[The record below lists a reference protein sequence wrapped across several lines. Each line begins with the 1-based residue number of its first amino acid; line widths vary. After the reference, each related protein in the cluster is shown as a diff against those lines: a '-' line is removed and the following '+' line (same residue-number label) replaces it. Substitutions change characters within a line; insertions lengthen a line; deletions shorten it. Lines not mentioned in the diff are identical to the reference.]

1 MVIFAGFQALD
12 VFGPLDVLNM
22 LSRDFY
28 MDLVILA
35 GDARPVST
43 RPSIQRFNP
52 QNSTFAETVLPTH
65 LYGETPPLDVLIVPG
80 GPGTR
85 APDLNN
91 TLDFIADVYPSLKY
105 LIAICTGVGLVSRTG
120 VLDGKHATTN
130 KAAWDSVTAR
140 RPQVLWT
147 RPARWV
153 VDGNTWTS
161 SGVSSGIDV
170 TLAFIAQV
178 YGEVAAQRVADDME
192 YERRLDSSWDPFVGK
207 AHNEP
212 IIPVS

>member
-1 MVIFAGFQALD
+1 MVLFPGFQALD
-12 VFGPLDVLNM
+12 VFGPLDALNM
-22 LSRDFY
+22 LSRDYY
-28 MDLVILA
+28 MTLVMLA
-35 GDARPVST
+35 QDARPVST
-43 RPSIQRFNP
+43 RPLIRRFNP
-52 QNSTFAETVLPTH
+52 QNSTFSETVVSTH
-65 LYGETPPLDVLIVPG
+65 LYSDIPPLDVLIVPG

-85 APDLNN
+85 APDLNS
-91 TLDFIADVYPSLKY
+91 TLDFIAEVYPSLKY
-105 LIAICTGVGLVSRTG
+105 LIAICTGVGLVSRAG

-170 TLAFIAQV
+170 TLAFIAEV
-178 YGEVAAQRVADDME
+178 YGEVAAQKVADDME
-192 YERRLDSSWDPFVGK
+192 YERRLDSSLDPFVGK
-207 AHNEP
+207 ARNEP
-212 IIPVS
+212 VNLIS